1 MLTNQTVQFTINGV
15 TYNRTTNENG
25 IAGLNI
31 NLNMGDYPMTVT
43 YNNGNTTVTET
54 YTLTAIQS
62 NTTIKSTPVTFEG
75 KGNKFEAQLVD
86 QLGQPIADTTVAF
99 HINGVKYY
107 RVTDSE
113 GKFYLT
119 INLNPGIYN
128 MYMSFDGTFL
138 YAASNG
144 GSQVTVV

>member
-1 MLTNQTVQFTINGV
+1 MKKIFLVFLSMFIILTFSSAVM
-15 TYNRTTNENG
+15 
-25 IAGLNI
+25 ADKNI
-31 NLNMGDYPMTVT
+31 TDV
-43 YNNGNTTVTET
+43 GNTTVTET

-75 KGNKFEAQLVD
+75 KGNRFEAQLVD

-99 HINGVKYY
+99 HINGVTYY

-113 GKFYLT
+113 GKFYLN